1 MAQLAQLVLNNGTS
15 DVTFTPASKDGNT
28 IVWTASASSVQLQ
41 PRIVADAKSITTSSA
56 NRRVKYT
63 FAMPFV
69 DTSLNDTKSYE
80 TGYINVDVNVPKNT
94 ATSVI
99 TQLRNI
105 ALSALQNAI
114 LVDQIDNANNP
125 Y

>member
-28 IVWTASASSVQLQ
+28 IFWTAGAESVQLQ

-63 FAMPFV
+63 FAMPFI

-94 ATSVI
+94 STAVI

-105 ALSALQNAI
+105 VLNALENAI
-114 LVDQIDNANNP
+114 IIDQIDNANNP

>member
-15 DVTFTPASKDGNT
+15 DITFTPASKDGNT

-63 FAMPFV
+63 FAMPFI

-105 ALSALQNAI
+105 VLSALQNAI

>member
-15 DVTFTPASKDGNT
+15 DMTFTPASKDGNT
-28 IVWTASASSVQLQ
+28 IVWTASAASVQLQ
-41 PRIVADAKSITTSSA
+41 PRIVADAKSITSASA

-63 FAMPFV
+63 FAVPFV

-94 ATSVI
+94 ATSIV

-105 ALSALQNAI
+105 VISALENAI

>member
-1 MAQLAQLVLNNGTS
+1 MAQLAQLVLNDGTS
-15 DVTFTPASKDGNT
+15 DITYTPASKDGNI

-41 PRIVADAKSITTSSA
+41 PRIVADAKSITSSSK

-63 FAMPFV
+63 FAIPFV

-80 TGYINVDVNVPKNT
+80 TGYINIDVNVPKNT

-99 TQLRNI
+99 TQLRKT

>member
-15 DVTFTPASKDGNT
+15 DITYTPASKDGNV
-28 IVWTASASSVQLQ
+28 IVWTASAGSVQLQ
-41 PRIVADAKSITTSSA
+41 PRIVADAKSITTSSN

-69 DTSLNDTKSYE
+69 DTSLNDMKSYE

-94 ATSVI
+94 ATSVV

-105 ALSALQNAI
+105 AISALQNAL